1 MMKFPLGTLR
11 NLLFERVGA
20 NEQVVMEGGSER
32 CAARRPPGAE
42 RCREENISQCVLGVC
57 LVLILF
63 CAIPQAFAG
72 ELEPSIDGCQ
82 QDLILAIDSIMGKD
96 ATSYGYFGELNNLQS
111 VDKSPHLLLDEV
123 EKLARKAR
131 IETRALCRQV
141 GNLKT
146 MNQDFNTLYHLPRCQ
161 MDIDRDVS
169 LSITHFCQEKVK
181 ETMNQFLNAL
191 PDSLL
196 INALRVSVQPL
207 VERFRGLNSRM
218 TLLVT
223 EYSRMIK
230 NFFTFNFRLGERII
244 TKPD

>member
-1 MMKFPLGTLR
+1 MKQFIF
-11 NLLFERVGA
+11 LLSF
-20 NEQVVMEGGSER
+20 
-32 CAARRPPGAE
+32 
-42 RCREENISQCVLGVC
+42 I
-57 LVLILF
+57 LVF
-63 CAIPQAFAG
+63 FTPKTFAD
-72 ELEPSIDGCQ
+72 ELQPSIDGCQ
-82 QDLILAIDSIMGKD
+82 QDLILAIDSMMGKD
-96 ATSYGYFGELNNLQS
+96 GDYYGYFGELNNLQS
-111 VDKSPHLLLDEV
+111 VDKSPHVLLDEV
-123 EKLARKAR
+123 EKLAHKAR

-146 MNQDFNTLYHLPRCQ
+146 MNQDFNTLYNLSRCQ
-161 MDIDRDVS
+161 MEVDRDIS
-169 LSITHFCQEKVK
+169 LAITNFCQDELKKV
-181 ETMNQFLNAL
+181 MNGFLNAI

-196 INALRVSVQPL
+196 INAIRVSVQPL